1 MTNPFPILDTAS
13 ARRTVLRRQPW
24 DAFDLPEDML
34 AANERIFGERI
45 GPDEAVRR
53 ILADVRTGGDAA
65 VRKWTEKLD
74 GVELDALH
82 VSSQTIRQAAAD
94 LDQEVGDAL
103 ALAAGRIEKFHR
115 RQPNQS
121 WIQNDDEG
129 TVGQLVRPIERVGI
143 YVPGGTAPLP
153 STLLMTAIPAK
164 VAGVPEVIVV
174 TPPQQETGLP
184 DEVTLAAAM
193 VAQVDAVYIAGGA
206 QAIGAMAFGTATI
219 PAVDKICGPGN
230 LFVTLAKR
238 QLFGL
243 VGIDG
248 LPGPTETVI
257 VADGAA
263 DPQLAAADLLAQAE
277 HDVLASAV
285 LLTPS
290 RQLARQVQAAVHAQL
305 EALERDRIAAAT
317 FGRGAGIVVTD
328 TMHEALSLAN
338 EYAPEHLCLLVEEPW
353 HWVDQVQNA
362 GGVFLGE
369 RSFEVLGDYTAGP
382 SHVMPTGGTARFA
395 SPVNVTDFVKLISL
409 IGLNEKALQA
419 IGPAAE
425 TLARTEGLGG
435 HAAAVN
441 RRLNPTVYNEDKGS

>member
-1 MTNPFPILDTAS
+1 MTIEFPILDPEP
-13 ARRTVLRRQPW
+13 ARKSILRRQPW
-24 DAFDLPEDML
+24 DAFDLPEEILD
-34 AANERIFGERI
+34 NIEDIFGSRI

-53 ILADVRTGGDAA
+53 ILADVRVDGDAA
-65 VRKWTEKLD
+65 VRKWTKKLD
-74 GVELDALH
+74 GVSLDDLR
-82 VSSQTIRQAAAD
+82 VDPQTI
-94 LDQEVGDAL
+94 LQESGDVAPEVYEAL
-103 ALAAGRIEKFHR
+103 VLAAERIENFHR

-121 WIQNDDEG
+121 WIQNDNDG

-153 STLLMTAIPAK
+153 STLLMTAIPAR
-164 VAGVPEVIVV
+164 VANVGELVVV
-174 TPPQQETGLP
+174 TPPQKETGLP
-184 DEVTLAAAM
+184 DKVTLAAAT
-193 VAQVDAVYIAGGA
+193 VARVDAVYIAGGA
-206 QAIGAMAFGTATI
+206 QAIGAMAFGTESI

-257 VADGAA
+257 IADESA

-277 HDVLASAV
+277 HDVLASAI

-290 RQLARQVQAAVHAQL
+290 RQLAQKVQAAVHAQL
-305 EALERDRIAAAT
+305 EDLERGQIAAAT
-317 FGRGAGIVVTD
+317 FARSAGIVVTES
-328 TMHEALSLAN
+328 MHEAIALAN
-338 EYAPEHLCLLVEEPW
+338 EYAPEHLCLLVESPW
-353 HWVDQVQNA
+353 RWVDQVQNA
-362 GGVFLGE
+362 GGIFLGE

-395 SPVNVTDFVKLISL
+395 SPINVTDFVKLISL
-409 IGLNEKALQA
+409 IGLNEEALAA

-425 TLARTEGLGG
+425 ILARTEGLGG
-435 HAAAVN
+435 HAAAVS
-441 RRLNPTVYNEDKGS
+441 RRLKSTSHQEDES

>member
-1 MTNPFPILDTAS
+1 MTNDFPILDPES
-13 ARRTVLRRQPW
+13 ARKSILRRQPW
-24 DAFDLPEDML
+24 DAFDLPEEILDSIE
-34 AANERIFGERI
+34 NIFGSRI

-53 ILADVRTGGDAA
+53 ILADVRAGGDAA
-65 VRKWTEKLD
+65 VRKWTQKLD
-74 GVELDALH
+74 GVSLDDLRVDPQTILQESGDVAPEVYDAL
-82 VSSQTIRQAAAD
+82 V
-94 LDQEVGDAL
+94 
-103 ALAAGRIEKFHR
+103 LAAERIENFHR

-121 WIQNDDEG
+121 WFQNDEEG

-153 STLLMTAIPAK
+153 STLLMTAIPAR
-164 VAGVPEVIVV
+164 VANVGELVVV
-174 TPPQQETGLP
+174 TPPQKETGLP
-184 DEVTLAAAM
+184 DKVTLAAAT
-193 VAQVDAVYIAGGA
+193 VARVDAVYIAGGA
-206 QAIGAMAFGTATI
+206 QAIGAMAFGTETI

-230 LFVTLAKR
+230 LFTTLAKR

-257 VADGAA
+257 VADESA

-277 HDVLASAV
+277 HDVLASAI

-290 RQLARQVQAAVHAQL
+290 RSLAQKVQAAVHAQL
-305 EALERDRIAAAT
+305 EELERGQIAAAT
-317 FGRGAGIVVTD
+317 FARGAGIVVTESLN
-328 TMHEALSLAN
+328 EAFALAN
-338 EYAPEHLCLLVEEPW
+338 EYAPEHLCLLVESPW
-353 HWVDQVQNA
+353 RWVDRVQNA
-362 GGVFLGE
+362 GGIFLGE

-395 SPVNVTDFVKLISL
+395 SPINVTDFVKLISL
-409 IGLNEKALQA
+409 IGLNEQALAA

-435 HAAAVN
+435 HAAAVS
-441 RRLNPTVYNEDKGS
+441 RRLNSMTPNEDKP

>member
-1 MTNPFPILDTAS
+1 MTNDFPILDPEP
-13 ARRTVLRRQPW
+13 ARKSILRRQPW
-24 DAFDLPEDML
+24 DAFDLPEEILDSI
-34 AANERIFGERI
+34 EDIFGARI

-53 ILADVRTGGDAA
+53 ILADVRAGGDAA
-65 VRKWTEKLD
+65 VRKWTQKLD
-74 GVELDALH
+74 RVSLDDLR
-82 VSSQTIRQAAAD
+82 VDPQTI
-94 LDQEVGDAL
+94 LQETGDVAPEVYEAL
-103 ALAAGRIEKFHR
+103 VLAAERIENFHR

-121 WIQNDDEG
+121 WIQNDNEG

-153 STLLMTAIPAK
+153 STLLMTAIPAR
-164 VAGVPEVIVV
+164 VANVGELVVV
-174 TPPQQETGLP
+174 TPPQKETGLP
-184 DEVTLAAAM
+184 DKVTLAAAT
-193 VAQVDAVYIAGGA
+193 VARVDAVYIAGGA
-206 QAIGAMAFGTATI
+206 QAIGAMAFGTESI

-257 VADGAA
+257 IADESA

-277 HDVLASAV
+277 HDVLASAI

-290 RQLARQVQAAVHAQL
+290 RSLAQKVQAAVHAQL
-305 EALERDRIAAAT
+305 EDLERGQIAAAT
-317 FGRGAGIVVTD
+317 FARGAGIVVTES
-328 TMHEALSLAN
+328 MNEAIALAN
-338 EYAPEHLCLLVEEPW
+338 EYAPEHLCLLVESPW
-353 HWVDQVQNA
+353 HWVDRVQNA
-362 GGVFLGE
+362 GGIFLGE

-395 SPVNVTDFVKLISL
+395 SPINVTDFVKLISL
-409 IGLNEKALQA
+409 IGLNEEALAA

-435 HAAAVN
+435 HAAAVS
-441 RRLNPTVYNEDKGS
+441 RRLKSTSHQEDES